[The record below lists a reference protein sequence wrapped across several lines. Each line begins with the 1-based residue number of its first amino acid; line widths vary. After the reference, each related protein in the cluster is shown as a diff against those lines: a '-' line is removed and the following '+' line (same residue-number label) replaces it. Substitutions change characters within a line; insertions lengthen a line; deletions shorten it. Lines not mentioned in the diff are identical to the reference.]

1 MDLEL
6 LSYGEAAEMIAR
18 EVARLRED
26 AEASERSAEVNS
38 NYSEWMALQDARGR
52 ILAQRILADR
62 DQPAFAR
69 STRDGYALR
78 VGDLL
83 PTGTTTTLPIAG
95 STRAGEAVAE
105 LPPGSSWEILT
116 GATIPR
122 GADAVVMQE
131 HVEVSGERV
140 CVNRALKAG
149 ENIVQQGAEAR
160 AGDLLLAPGTL
171 MGAAE
176 LALAASCGYT
186 KMRVRA
192 RPRVLILTTGD
203 ELVEPEIFPQA
214 GQIRNSNATLLRGLA
229 EEAGAEAIVLPS
241 ARDED
246 SALDDAIEA
255 ALKTA
260 ANFAGKAPVLLVI
273 AGGVSV
279 GRFDL
284 VESAL
289 ARRKARFHFT
299 GVAIQPGK
307 PVVFGEMPYSDADG
321 DEGPLKFFGLPGNP
335 VSAAVTFRLFVEP
348 VISALA
354 GSKAELPRFWPARI
368 ENAWVGKAGLTR
380 FLPAVSESSAMGA
393 LDAPMVRLVAW
404 QGSGD
409 LAAFAR
415 SNCLVVI
422 PAESSGIEAGE
433 KVMVLLR

>member
-18 EVARLRED
+18 EVVRLREHT
-26 AEASERSAEVNS
+26 AANERSAEANS
-38 NYSEWMALQDARGR
+38 IYSEWVALQDARGR

-83 PTGTTTTLPIAG
+83 PAGTSTTLPIAG

-105 LPPGSSWEILT
+105 LPPGSAWEILT
-116 GATIPR
+116 GAPIPR

-131 HVEVSGERV
+131 HVEVSGESV
-140 CVNRALKAG
+140 CVNRALNAG
-149 ENIVQQGAEAR
+149 ENIVQQGDEAR
-160 AGDLLLAPGTL
+160 AGDLLLAPGTR

-186 KMRVRA
+186 KMRLRA

-214 GQIRNSNATLLRGLA
+214 GQIRNANATLLRGLA
-229 EEAGAEAIVLPS
+229 EESGAEAIVLPS

-246 SALDDAIEA
+246 SALDDAIEV

-260 ANFAGKAPVLLVI
+260 ANFAGKTPVMLVI
-273 AGGVSV
+273 AGGVSA

-284 VESAL
+284 VEAAL
-289 ARRKARFHFT
+289 ARRNASFHFT

-307 PVVFGEMPYSDADG
+307 PVVFGEIPSGDADG
-321 DEGPLKFFGLPGNP
+321 GEGPLKFFGLPGNP

-348 VISALA
+348 VLSAFA
-354 GSKAELPRFWPARI
+354 GSNAVLPRYLLARI
-368 ENAWVGKAGLTR
+368 ENAWSGKAGLTR
-380 FLPAVSESSAMGA
+380 FLPAVCEAGAMGA
-393 LDAPMVRLVAW
+393 LDAPQVRLVSW
-404 QGSGD
+404 HGSGD
-409 LAAFAR
+409 LAAFAN

-422 PAESSGIEAGE
+422 PAEASAIDAGE
-433 KVMVLLR
+433 KVQILAR